1 MGENRYIPILFSGVN
16 SRAVISLCRF
26 FESSKLHFYII
37 ASSEDDEIFQT
48 KWRENILFIRK
59 SKKIS
64 VQIMKE
70 IAKNIKSHKNPML
83 VSTSEFLNSFALIH
97 RQELEDLG
105 WVLPYPEKS
114 TYNLVGNK
122 LSSTILMRPF
132 LKIPQIFNLGV
143 DNIALPCILKPKKN
157 IIGSSSFYP
166 IFCEDINKLQ
176 TNLALIDQSEWF
188 AQTIITGQSYYFCSY
203 IKKDGTWCGFWQ
215 ENLLQQPGGKSMLFS
230 RTCGNPGLQLE
241 QLMENLHSA
250 GYFGPL
256 MIEVLKDRRGDLYYI
271 ECNTRFWGPLELAR
285 IHLPEVLSFYLL
297 DIGIDSFFIPPKLE
311 TESLESKWYSWAYGL
326 YAGPPKQYPAFKE
339 LDSKNKSLEFIMS
352 KDVYGLPD
360 TLALH
365 GRY

>member
-1 MGENRYIPILFSGVN
+1 MRDNRYIPILFSGVN
-16 SRAVISLCRF
+16 SRAVVSLCRF
-26 FESSKLHFYII
+26 FESSELQFYII

-64 VQIMKE
+64 VQIMNE
-70 IAKNIKSHKNPML
+70 IAKNIKCQKNPML
-83 VSTSEFLNSFALIH
+83 VSTSEFLNDFALNH

-105 WVLPYPEKS
+105 WILPYPNKS
-114 TYNLVGNK
+114 TYSLVGNK
-122 LSSTILMRPF
+122 LSSTILMGSF
-132 LKIPQIFNLGV
+132 LKIPQIFNLDT
-143 DNIALPCILKPKKN
+143 DNIELPCILKPKKN

-166 IFCEDINKLQ
+166 IFCEDINKLEA
-176 TNLALIDQSEWF
+176 TLTLIDQNEWF
-188 AQTIITGQSYYFCSY
+188 AQEIITGQSYYFCSY
-203 IKKDGTWCGFWQ
+203 IKKDGSWRGFWQ

-230 RTCGNPGLQLE
+230 RTCGNPGLELE
-241 QLMENLHSA
+241 QLIEKLHSA

-256 MIEVLKDRRGDLYYI
+256 MIEVLKDSRNDLYYI

-285 IHLPEVLSFYLL
+285 IHLPEVLRYYLL
-297 DIGIDSFFIPPKLE
+297 DTGIDSFFTPPKQE
-311 TESLESKWYSWAYGL
+311 TESLESKWYSWSFGL
-326 YAGPPKQYPAFKE
+326 QAGPPKQYPAFKE
-339 LDSKNKSLEFIMS
+339 LESQNKSLEFIAS